1 MKKLNKRRR
10 GRPPKSG
17 VYSPVL
23 RDEFLQEHPDVQ
35 RYIQAARDGLVQDQL
50 AKMGAK
56 SEDELPATILLSIDR
71 LTSRIALSRQ
81 IEVCVRHYGILRRDS
96 LDRKVLE
103 AEPILLFW
111 LQLQNSIDRASGMLG
126 VEVPKPEEVWDIK
139 AELAKLDEEAAKKK
153 EANDEDRGKD

>member
-1 MKKLNKRRR
+1 M

-23 RDEFLQEHPDVQ
+23 RDEFLQEHPEVR
-35 RYIQAARDGLVQDQL
+35 RYVQAARDGLVDDQL
-50 AKMGAK
+50 AKMGTK
-56 SEDELPATILLSIDR
+56 SEDELPAAVLLLIDR

-81 IEVCVRHYGILRRDS
+81 IEVYLRRHGILRRDS
-96 LDRKVLE
+96 LDRQVLE
-103 AEPILLFW
+103 AEPILAFW